1 MIIESIMYCD
11 NCRRELTKS
20 EEANIHW
27 EAKQYDMP
35 IEHFC
40 HMCPAC
46 NREFMCPT
54 CNREFMRNHQYYYE
68 LENEG
73 PAL

>member
-1 MIIESIMYCD
+1 MIIESIMHCD

-20 EEANIHW
+20 QEANIRW

-46 NREFMCPT
+46 NREFM
-54 CNREFMRNHQYYYE
+54 RNYQYHYE